1 MHQAPVVW
9 ERWNVAELR
18 WGCYILRYMLGVL
31 WQAWVRFALRAP
43 LSQICDIYMHLVKLT
58 LAEQQLQFVL
68 NLHQR
73 IFFYHDV

>member
-43 LSQICDIYMHLVKLT
+43 LSQICDIYMHFVKLT
-58 LAEQQLQFVL
+58 SGRTENFSSYLTYIIRYVL
-68 NLHQR
+68 S
-73 IFFYHDV
+73 